1 MGIFDS
7 LGKKAPSQAPQGQ
20 AQQMNPMQARQAMQQ
35 EISRISA
42 NPGAYLKE
50 KGFTVPD
57 GMTDARQIT
66 EHLLRTNQISNPR
79 YQMVMRMLGMGGR

>member
-7 LGKKAPSQAPQGQ
+7 LGKSSQQQA
-20 AQQMNPMQARQAMQQ
+20 AQQPRMDQRQMQKAMHD

-42 NPGAYLKE
+42 NPGIYLKE
-50 KGFTVPD
+50 KGFTVPE

-79 YQMVMRMLGMGGR
+79 YQMVMRMIGMGGR